1 MKLIHDNLLGGAGS
15 VGALPA
21 APVTANHHAVGR
33 GARDV
38 GEPCP
43 ARHDRAAA
51 GKTGEG
57 RAAAGGRRPGAGGCP
72 LARGGAQAGAALVR
86 PVREAGSTG
95 VAGQAQAWTAPDSL
109 SAAQRVLLIGLA
121 CRPPREADDSP
132 LPCWSQTDLRDA
144 FVRQP
149 WGEPVGVRTIGR
161 ILDEAQLQPHRQLYW
176 CTSRDPRYEEKLL
189 DVVRLYLQPPSGA
202 SVLSI
207 DIKTCIQALGRK
219 HPDIPMQPGIPLR
232 RDFEY
237 VRHGIVDLFASFN
250 VRTGQVLG
258 GTFDRHRHEEFI
270 QFMEQVAFHHRQ
282 GEVHCILD
290 NASYYTHP
298 DVRRWLDRHD
308 RFVFHFTPTHAS
320 WLNQIECWF
329 SILGR
334 KLLRRSVFNS
344 KAELR
349 AAIVAFIERW
359 NAQAHP
365 FNWAYGE
372 ELLHDQRLAA

>member
-1 MKLIHDNLLGGAGS
+1 
-15 VGALPA
+15 V
-21 APVTANHHAVGR
+21 
-33 GARDV
+33 
-38 GEPCP
+38 
-43 ARHDRAAA
+43 
-51 GKTGEG
+51 
-57 RAAAGGRRPGAGGCP
+57 
-72 LARGGAQAGAALVR
+72 VR
-86 PVREAGSTG
+86 PVREAGIAG
-95 VAGQAQAWTAPDSL
+95 VVGQAQVWTTPDSL

-121 CRPPREADDSP
+121 CRPPQEAGSGP
-132 LPCWSQTDLRDA
+132 LPAWSQTDLRDA
-144 FVRQP
+144 FGRQP
-149 WGEPVGVRTIGR
+149 WGEPVGVRTGGR
-161 ILDEAQLQPHRQLYW
+161 ILQAAQLQPHRQLYW
-176 CTSRDPRYEEKLL
+176 CTSRDPRYDEKLL
-189 DVVRLYLQPPSGA
+189 DVVRLYLEPPAGA

-219 HPDIPMQPGIPLR
+219 HPDIPMQPGAPVR

-270 QFMEQVAFHHRQ
+270 EFMEQVAFHHRQ
-282 GEVHCILD
+282 GEVHCVLD
-290 NASYYTHP
+290 NGSYYTHP
-298 DVRRWLDRHD
+298 EVRDWLSHHQ

-334 KLLRRSVFNS
+334 KLLRRSSFNS
-344 KAELR
+344 KDELR
-349 AAIVAFIERW
+349 AAIAAFIAYW

-372 ELLHDQRLAA
+372 ELLHDQQLAA